1 MKRYSIV
8 ILLFALSACDLKYNT
23 DKYGNEGNTNNRLA
37 TKAAIPAAPKKN
49 TTSPIIG
56 ERVNGKAILRDQPNG
71 QPVVTLLDYVPLRA
85 AKLQKDWY
93 PVNIDFDITP
103 EEYRKPLFRKGRK
116 LEVNGRPAG
125 TLEKDI
131 RLPVATNGE
140 KMWATIEGY
149 VDKKSLRSGSIIE
162 TALTTFLNQHK
173 GRSIQDM
180 EPFIHNFQLE
190 EEKVLKPYKLY
201 FNYESGIDD
210 PSPLY
215 RLALIFQGQQ
225 LIGVLHSRPLTLE
238 GSTTRRLQRGFTVNY
253 LPGIDQTL
261 KDDFATKFNKFILT
275 VD

>member
-125 TLEKDI
+125 TLEKI
-131 RLPVATNGE
+131 SGFLLPPMA
-140 KMWATIEGY
+140 
-149 VDKKSLRSGSIIE
+149 KKC
-162 TALTTFLNQHK
+162 
-173 GRSIQDM
+173 
-180 EPFIHNFQLE
+180 
-190 EEKVLKPYKLY
+190 
-201 FNYESGIDD
+201 
-210 PSPLY
+210 
-215 RLALIFQGQQ
+215 GQ
-225 LIGVLHSRPLTLE
+225 P
-238 GSTTRRLQRGFTVNY
+238 
-253 LPGIDQTL
+253 L
-261 KDDFATKFNKFILT
+261 KDM
-275 VD
+275 